1 MPTNNASASSLA
13 IDALNPLS
21 LQGVIRSPLEING
34 PRSLSSFAIAT
45 GRTFNDNGGSNFAG
59 VLSNPF
65 DDARVYANG
74 AVTLNGV
81 PTFSGFGDGLTLG
94 PTGRL
99 QNVSAAL
106 AGSLKLG
113 QVAQAIAI
121 DVPAYLVPT
130 VGAFDRT
137 IESWRMPLNGAAD
150 VAQAFGSGELR
161 TVRFAGGSLNL
172 PTATVL
178 KNLTIVVENGD
189 VNFNGDRHLL
199 ENVRLIVLNGSVNL
213 GDVQGLNLE
222 VYASRSIHMNQAAR
236 FSGKNFLG
244 TQNGDVIFNGAT
256 STIEA
261 KDYVKVVAHGDVIFN
276 AAANTRGDFWST
288 EDFFANRES
297 SIVGKIRAQQS
308 ITFNAHVNVIG
319 TAIAAIDLS
328 SRNQPLIGI
337 LDTDISRNPDIDPTR
352 ITTLRDWVDGDNDP
366 FLAAGQGSEHGTH
379 VTGII
384 GAIAGNNLGIDGVNQ
399 NAPLAIGRV
408 TGSSQWANALVEY
421 VDRFRTSGQPNGVVY
436 LGFDLTQLNADG
448 SITTRYELTLAE

>member
-1 MPTNNASASSLA
+1 VRDDYVEIGKAGGDRFAGVFPVGDFGDFFWGVVAEESSKKNFFSIGELFADGWHGSIDCNDCFPVHRLARAFNLFCSFLSHFLNPVFMSTNNASASSLA

-45 GRTFNDNGGSNFAG
+45 GGTFNYNGGSNFAG

-81 PTFSGFGDGLTLG
+81 PTFSGFEDGLTLG

-99 QNVSAAL
+99 QNVSAQV

-113 QVAQAIAI
+113 KVAQAIAI

-137 IESWRMPLNGAAD
+137 IESWRMRLNGAAD

-213 GDVQGLNLE
+213 GDVQGQNLE
-222 VYASRSIHMNQAAR
+222 VYAARSIHMNQAAR
-236 FSGKNFLG
+236 FSGKSFLG

-276 AAANTRGDFWST
+276 AIVST
-288 EDFFANRES
+288 PMQTLTKNY
-297 SIVGKIRAQQS
+297 
-308 ITFNAHVNVIG
+308 
-319 TAIAAIDLS
+319 
-328 SRNQPLIGI
+328 I
-337 LDTDISRNPDIDPTR
+337 LD
-352 ITTLRDWVDGDNDP
+352 
-366 FLAAGQGSEHGTH
+366 E
-379 VTGII
+379 
-384 GAIAGNNLGIDGVNQ
+384 NQ
-399 NAPLAIGRV
+399 NAIAVQIPIAEFEHLEELLENYGLLQLMDDPVDSDRLSK
-408 TGSSQWANALVEY
+408 TDALKY
-421 VDRFRTSGQPNGVVY
+421 YKALQQNHVDR
-436 LGFDLTQLNADG
+436 
-448 SITTRYELTLAE
+448 

>member
-1 MPTNNASASSLA
+1 
-13 IDALNPLS
+13 
-21 LQGVIRSPLEING
+21 
-34 PRSLSSFAIAT
+34 
-45 GRTFNDNGGSNFAG
+45 
-59 VLSNPF
+59 LSNPF

-81 PTFSGFGDGLTLG
+81 PTFSGFEDGLTLG

-99 QNVSAAL
+99 QNVSAQV

-113 QVAQAIAI
+113 KVAQAIAI

-137 IESWRMPLNGAAD
+137 IESWRMRLNGAAD

-213 GDVQGLNLE
+213 GDVQGQNLE
-222 VYASRSIHMNQAAR
+222 VYAARSIHMNQAAR
-236 FSGKNFLG
+236 FSGKSFLG

-261 KDYVKVVAHGDVIFN
+261 KDYVKVVAHGDVIFGV
-276 AAANTRGDFWST
+276 A
-288 EDFFANRES
+288 E
-297 SIVGKIRAQQS
+297 
-308 ITFNAHVNVIG
+308 
-319 TAIAAIDLS
+319 
-328 SRNQPLIGI
+328 
-337 LDTDISRNPDIDPTR
+337 
-352 ITTLRDWVDGDNDP
+352 LRD
-366 FLAAGQGSEHGTH
+366 
-379 VTGII
+379 
-384 GAIAGNNLGIDGVNQ
+384 
-399 NAPLAIGRV
+399 
-408 TGSSQWANALVEY
+408 
-421 VDRFRTSGQPNGVVY
+421 
-436 LGFDLTQLNADG
+436 DG
-448 SITTRYELTLAE
+448 SRHRNILKLEVVN

>member
-1 MPTNNASASSLA
+1 MRGCIP
-13 IDALNPLS
+13 
-21 LQGVIRSPLEING
+21 
-34 PRSLSSFAIAT
+34 
-45 GRTFNDNGGSNFAG
+45 
-59 VLSNPF
+59 
-65 DDARVYANG
+65 NG

-81 PTFSGFGDGLTLG
+81 LTFSGFGDGLTLG

-113 QVAQAIAI
+113 QVAGAIAI

-150 VAQAFGSGELR
+150 VAQAFGSGDLK

-213 GDVQGLNLE
+213 GDVQGQNLE
-222 VYASRSIHMNQAAR
+222 VYAARSIHMNQAAR

-244 TQNGDVIFNGAT
+244 TQN
-256 STIEA
+256 
-261 KDYVKVVAHGDVIFN
+261 GDVIFN

-297 SIVGKIRAQQS
+297 SIVGKIRSQQS

-319 TAIAAIDLS
+319 EWEPNPNEKGLFTVDKTGQVKVDFLFDGSPRTGQLAIVNLTGMEGMEPGSRSFIQEAARRALSNSELGYIAIDDQ
-328 SRNQPLIGI
+328 NQGARFNGI
-337 LDTDISRNPDIDPTR
+337 LGNSDKEKNNSGKYVGPTTFKMKPGEQFFVIVMPNGTVQDVYDNPSASGDKRPIFSLATANPENALHIAQQSDVVGNGTTFVMEESRLDMGSDRDYNDWIFRVEGATGTTALIDKVINPD
-352 ITTLRDWVDGDNDP
+352 
-366 FLAAGQGSEHGTH
+366 
-379 VTGII
+379 
-384 GAIAGNNLGIDGVNQ
+384 NQ
-399 NAPLAIGRV
+399 
-408 TGSSQWANALVEY
+408 
-421 VDRFRTSGQPNGVVY
+421 
-436 LGFDLTQLNADG
+436 
-448 SITTRYELTLAE
+448 

>member
-45 GRTFNDNGGSNFAG
+45 GGTFNYNGGSNFAG

-81 PTFSGFGDGLTLG
+81 PTFSGFEDGLTLG

-99 QNVSAAL
+99 QNVSAQV

-113 QVAQAIAI
+113 KVAQAIAI

-137 IESWRMPLNGAAD
+137 IESWRMRLNGAAD

-213 GDVQGLNLE
+213 GDVQGQNLE
-222 VYASRSIHMNQAAR
+222 VYAARSIHMNQAAR
-236 FSGKNFLG
+236 FSGKSFLG

-276 AAANTRGDFWST
+276 AIVST
-288 EDFFANRES
+288 PMQTLTKNY
-297 SIVGKIRAQQS
+297 
-308 ITFNAHVNVIG
+308 
-319 TAIAAIDLS
+319 
-328 SRNQPLIGI
+328 I
-337 LDTDISRNPDIDPTR
+337 LD
-352 ITTLRDWVDGDNDP
+352 
-366 FLAAGQGSEHGTH
+366 E
-379 VTGII
+379 
-384 GAIAGNNLGIDGVNQ
+384 NQ
-399 NAPLAIGRV
+399 NAIAVQIPIAEFEHLEELLENYGLLQLMDDPVDSDRLSK
-408 TGSSQWANALVEY
+408 TDALKY
-421 VDRFRTSGQPNGVVY
+421 YKALQQNHVDR
-436 LGFDLTQLNADG
+436 
-448 SITTRYELTLAE
+448 